1 MSKIS
6 GQNLGIAM
14 GNFLEQELIPKSD
27 GLRKVLL
34 YMAIPVLGAQTQQML
49 NQYKP
54 AISALGAMTEDDMID
69 LDILYPR
76 LKDAVH
82 KAGKVPLM
90 GIIFDE
96 SDVDKLYNIAKQ
108 LAN

>member
-14 GNFLEQELIPKSD
+14 GNFLEQELIPQSD

-34 YMAIPVLGAQTQQML
+34 YMAIPVLGAQTQQMID
-49 NQYKP
+49 QYKP
-54 AISALGAMTEDDMID
+54 AISVLGAMTEDGMID

>member
-14 GNFLEQELIPKSD
+14 GNFLEQELIPQSD

-34 YMAIPVLGAQTQQML
+34 YMAIPVLGAQTPQML
-49 NQYKP
+49 DQYKP